1 MGRLSSVDVLPED
14 VQAEIGRLRQN
25 GRTIDEILVHLR
37 TLDGIAPPSR
47 SALGRHI
54 QGMDAMIQQ
63 MRATRQAAAA
73 LNGRPD
79 DGPVSAVAQ
88 ANIEMLHT
96 ALFNLQMAAMSGENL
111 DASTVKMLSQSM
123 RDLGVATKANVDVL
137 ITAEKRAAERAKT
150 EAATAVEKVA
160 RERGLS
166 AATRD
171 AIKASIFGVQA
182 GPAA

>member
-1 MGRLSSVDVLPED
+1 MARLSSVDALPED

-63 MRATRQAAAA
+63 IRATRQAAAA
-73 LNGRPD
+73 MNGRNGD
-79 DGPVSAVAQ
+79 EPVSAVAQ

-96 ALFNLQMAAMSGENL
+96 ALFSLQMAAMSGENL
-111 DASTVKMLSQSM
+111 DAAAVKTLSQSM
-123 RDLGVATKANVDVL
+123 RDLGLATKANVDVL
-137 ITAEKRAAERAKT
+137 IAAEKRAAERAKAA
-150 EAATAVEKVA
+150 AATAVEKVA
-160 RERGLS
+160 RERGIS
-166 AATRD
+166 GATIE
-171 AIKASIFGVQA
+171 AIKAGIFGVQA
-182 GPAA
+182 A